1 MHVKGDRQVLA
12 PHEWP
17 KPVKHFLL
25 TGATLLVIL
34 AYMLLCAGSTLLVA
48 ALLSQIRP

>member
-17 KPVKHFLL
+17 KPVKRFLL
-25 TGATLLVIL
+25 TGATLLVVL
-34 AYMLLCAGSTLLVA
+34 AYMLLCAGSTLLVV
-48 ALLSQIRP
+48 ALVSQVRP

>member
-1 MHVKGDRQVLA
+1 MKGGCQMFA
-12 PHEWP
+12 PHDWP
-17 KPVKHFLL
+17 RPVKHVLL
-25 TGATLLVIL
+25 TGATLLVVL